1 MQEEEVVLI
10 ILTLMIFGGLG
21 ILWMAMTNRRA
32 VREMEHRERLAMI
45 QRGLVPAPETDPLA
59 FETQF
64 TPPST
69 SKPERWRAAGVV
81 IIGLGLALM
90 MLLTFTTRE
99 PELGIGVGGAFVVLG
114 ATFVVNAS
122 LRRADRGFYYPPPQ
136 NAGYRPPRPPQPPN
150 NVAP

>member
-1 MQEEEVVLI
+1 MQEQEAVLI

-32 VREMEHRERLAMI
+32 VREMEHRERLALI

-59 FETQF
+59 FDTHF
-64 TPPST
+64 APAS
-69 SKPERWRAAGVV
+69 SAKPERWRAAGVV
-81 IIGLGLALM
+81 IIGLGLAMM

-122 LRRADRGFYYPPPQ
+122 LRRADRSYYYPPPQ
-136 NAGYRPPRPPQPPN
+136 SGPYRRPPEPPN
-150 NVAP
+150 VGP

>member
-1 MQEEEVVLI
+1 VQEQEVVLL
-10 ILTLMIFGGLG
+10 ILTMMIFGGLG
-21 ILWMAMTNRRA
+21 VLWMAMSNRRA

-45 QRGLVPAPETDPLA
+45 QRGIVPAPESDPLA

-64 TPPST
+64 TPPPAP
-69 SKPERWRAAGVV
+69 KYERWRGAGVV
-81 IIGLGLALM
+81 IIGLGLAMM

-122 LRRADRGFYYPPPQ
+122 LRRADRSHYYQQQ
-136 NAGYRPPRPPQPPN
+136 NGVYRQPRPPQPPN
-150 NVAP
+150 VAP

>member
-1 MQEEEVVLI
+1 VQEEEIVLI

-21 ILWMAMTNRRA
+21 VLWMAMSNRRA

-45 QRGLVPAPETDPLA
+45 QHGLMPAPETDPLA

-64 TPPST
+64 APPST
-69 SKPERWRAAGVV
+69 SRPERWRAAGVV

-114 ATFVVNAS
+114 ATFVVNSS
-122 LRRADRGFYYPPPQ
+122 LRRADRGFYYPPQ
-136 NAGYRPPRPPQPPN
+136 NGMYRSPRPPRPPN
-150 NVAP
+150 NAAP